1 MIGRVSQINEF
12 LWTDLIYKQRH
23 IWLISNVFHT
33 QLWVFTCQYTW
44 AGLTSWVRHY
54 QHFFSRQLTH
64 QWLRRFFKIS
74 YRRNRVEL
82 CQLFRANGVTWEP
95 ALAYKRLDGM
105 RAKRVRVNT
114 VIFGSS
120 EVESLV
126 VISGINSKMELNS
139 GEVSSEDEVWVK
151 VASTKM
157 SVVGWNVIKVRLRVT

>member
-1 MIGRVSQINEF
+1 M
-12 LWTDLIYKQRH
+12 
-23 IWLISNVFHT
+23 
-33 QLWVFTCQYTW
+33 
-44 AGLTSWVRHY
+44 
-54 QHFFSRQLTH
+54 
-64 QWLRRFFKIS
+64 
-74 YRRNRVEL
+74 
-82 CQLFRANGVTWEP
+82 
-95 ALAYKRLDGM
+95 AYKRLDGM